1 MRILFCC
8 QFYAPSVGGV
18 QELIRQI
25 AERLVARGHQ
35 VTVATSSLPNR
46 DFDTLN
52 GVVIQEF
59 AVTGN
64 LASGMSG
71 EIREYQD
78 FIVAGQFDVML
89 VYAAQQ
95 WTFDALWPILDRIS
109 YRKVFFPSGFSG
121 LYEPGY
127 AKYFREMPEILQKFD
142 HLVFNTSKYRDI
154 DFARA
159 HGLEHYSVIPNGA
172 SEEMFNVPADP
183 SFRARHGIPEQSFL
197 FLTVGSFT
205 GLKGHLELARAF
217 QRLRLPEGRHAT
229 LILNGNEVQVLESSI
244 GGLWGKLKGLV
255 RTHGLRH
262 AAKRIWQRL
271 FGMADSP
278 KRIAEEINR
287 AQPNKRVLITDFP
300 RKELTQAFMAAD
312 LFVFASNIEYSPLV
326 LYECAAAG
334 TPFLTVD
341 VGNAVEIAQWTEAG
355 VVCPSHVDKRGYT
368 RVDEGVLARE
378 MEKLMGQEEKLAELG
393 AAGKRNWLERLT
405 WGKIAI
411 EYERLFLSLQNGGRG
426 DNINSILHLI

>member
-52 GVVIQEF
+52 GVSIQEF

-64 LASGMSG
+64 LASGMGG
-71 EIREYQD
+71 EIRKYQD
-78 FIVAGQFDVML
+78 FLLAGQFDVML

-95 WTFDALWPILDRIS
+95 WTFDALWPILDRIA

-127 AKYFREMPEILQKFD
+127 ARYFRELPEILKKFD
-142 HLVFNTSKYRDI
+142 HLVFNTNKYRDI

-183 SFRARHGIPEQSFL
+183 AFRARHGIPEQSFL

-205 GLKGHLELARAF
+205 GLKGHLELAKAF
-217 QRLRLPEGRHAT
+217 QRLRVPEGQHAT

-244 GGLWGKLKGLV
+244 GGMWGKLMGLV

-262 AAKRIWQRL
+262 ASRRIWQRV
-271 FGMADSP
+271 FGAADSP

-287 AQPNKRVLITDFP
+287 AQPNKRVLIADFP
-300 RKELTQAFMAAD
+300 RRELTQAFMAAD

-341 VGNAVEIAQWTEAG
+341 VGNAVEIAQWTGAG

-368 RVDEGVLARE
+368 RVDEGALARE
-378 MEKLMGQEEKLAELG
+378 MEKLMGQPEKLAELG
-393 AAGKRNWLERLT
+393 ATGKRNWLERLT
-405 WGKIAI
+405 WSKIAI
-411 EYERLFLSLQNGGRG
+411 EYERLFLSLLNGGSGEKR
-426 DNINSILHLI
+426 